1 MTEEINN
8 DYIEDDELPDP
19 LDENPDDE
27 EYSEEDWEPLP
38 EDTGDPFMDELNK
51 RLNESDREYFKNA
64 ERINGEIVH
73 RVVVG
78 GPRKWMTAF
87 GCDPDQTESDE
98 DNQGEE

>member
-1 MTEEINN
+1 MAEQEEKI
-8 DYIEDDELPDP
+8 DWDELLKQLPDP

-27 EYSEEDWEPLP
+27 EDDGTPLP
-38 EDTGDPFMDELNK
+38 ENTPYPDVNALNHM
-51 RLNESDREYFKNA
+51 LNEMDRERLEEA